1 MPQDVGAYKRGFI
14 PQEQTA
20 MPILKEEPFLFPPD
34 LLERTEIELLER
46 KWHVLYT
53 KPRHEKSVARQLL
66 AQNVPFYL
74 PLVRKKSY
82 YRGRTV
88 TSHVPVFSSY
98 VFTFASDDEKLIAWE
113 TNRIVSVID
122 ISDQER
128 LRCELQALQRLI
140 GFEAPLTIESRIV
153 PGQQVRIKSGS
164 MAGIEG
170 TVIKRRGERRL
181 LVTVNFLQR
190 GVSIAIDD
198 FMVEPIG

>member
-1 MPQDVGAYKRGFI
+1 MQTVRQTLATSQAVAAKCDLGVGYMNRDPSDGCLVA
-14 PQEQTA
+14 T
-20 MPILKEEPFLFPPD
+20 
-34 LLERTEIELLER
+34 T
-46 KWHVLYT
+46 HVLRLIALRGRGAT
-53 KPRHEKSVARQLL
+53 RQLL

-74 PLVRKKSY
+74 PMVRKKSF

-98 VFTFASDDEKLIAWE
+98 VFIFASDDEKLIAWE

-122 ISDQER
+122 ICEEER

-140 GFEAPLTIESRIV
+140 GFDAPLTIESRIV
-153 PGQQVRIKSGS
+153 PGQQVRVKTGS
-164 MAGIEG
+164 MSGMEG
-170 TVIKRRGERRL
+170 TVIERRGERRL